1 MIGVVVQRTD
11 GGAALIDVVRGCL
24 AMFDD
29 RWRKVRFAK
38 AAEKSSVSSSASF
51 DGLADSIAH

>member
-1 MIGVVVQRTD
+1 MIGVVVQRTH
-11 GGAALIDVVRGCL
+11 GGVALIDVVRWCL

-38 AAEKSSVSSSASF
+38 QAKNPVFSVAQVLT
-51 DGLADSIAH
+51 DWLTV